1 MNTQIS
7 HILDYVIRVLDK
19 EAKKNTW
26 PEIMDYINQIIED
39 TVSDYSSHTDQT
51 TDQTTEQYLI
61 ARYVPEIR
69 IGDAGAIVLAGILK
83 HNTTLKQLE
92 LQHSDLTDVGAI
104 ALAEAIKHNTTLKFL
119 NLSGNN
125 FHDEGII
132 ALAEAIKH
140 NTTIELVVLEDIVFS
155 EKSSKALANIKN
167 RTVLDEEKKVYQ
179 KNIYII

>member
-1 MNTQIS
+1 VLIKY
-7 HILDYVIRVLDK
+7 HLHVIRVLDK
-19 EAKKNTW
+19 EGKKNTW

-39 TVSDYSSHTDQT
+39 TVSDYSSHA
-51 TDQTTEQYLI
+51 DQTTEQYLI

-69 IGDAGAIVLAGILK
+69 IGDAGAIVLAGSLK

-92 LQHSDLTDVGAI
+92 LQHSDLTDAGA
-104 ALAEAIKHNTTLKFL
+104 
-119 NLSGNN
+119 
-125 FHDEGII
+125 I

-167 RTVLDEEKKVYQ
+167 RIVLDEEKKVYQ
-179 KNIYII
+179 DILEEEEEDPHQNCVGCGYCVPDWL